1 MRFPRIKS
9 APALLEN
16 VVAKETLNQ
25 IKRSA
30 SYQFMSEITQLTVD
44 DIKDTSDIVSE
55 LGSNVNE
62 ITQSG
67 IDYIGYV
74 EEKRSG
80 NVFITM
86 VVRLIVGSVV
96 HFIHYILSY
105 VYHNIHDILLY
116 VYHLIL
122 PFFFLI

>member
-9 APALLEN
+9 APALLES
-16 VVAKETLNQ
+16 VVAKETFNQ

-67 IDYIGYV
+67 IDYIGYL

-122 PFFFLI
+122 PFFF

>member
-16 VVAKETLNQ
+16 VVVKETFRQ

-67 IDYIGYV
+67 VDYIEDA
-74 EEKRSG
+74 EERSTG
-80 NVFITM
+80 NVFIT
-86 VVRLIVGSVV
+86 VIVRLIVGSAVNY
-96 HFIHYILSY
+96 IHDILSY
-105 VYHNIHDILLY
+105 VYH
-116 VYHLIL
+116 LIL
-122 PFFFLI
+122 AFIFVK

>member
-9 APALLEN
+9 APALLES
-16 VVAKETLNQ
+16 VVAKETFNQ

-67 IDYIGYV
+67 IDYIGYL

-122 PFFFLI
+122 PFFFLK

>member
-9 APALLEN
+9 APALLES
-16 VVAKETLNQ
+16 VVAKETFNQ

-67 IDYIGYV
+67 IDYIGYM

-122 PFFFLI
+122 PFFF

>member
-16 VVAKETLNQ
+16 VVVKETFRQ

-62 ITQSG
+62 PARRAE
-67 IDYIGYV
+67 DA
-74 EEKRSG
+74 EERSTG

-86 VVRLIVGSVV
+86 IVRLIVGSAV
-96 HFIHYILSY
+96 HYIHDILSY
-105 VYHNIHDILLY
+105 VYH
-116 VYHLIL
+116 LIL
-122 PFFFLI
+122 AFIFVK

>member
-9 APALLEN
+9 APALLES
-16 VVAKETLNQ
+16 VVAKETFNQ

-122 PFFFLI
+122 PFFF